1 MLLYLL
7 NKEQSDWAPLL
18 LTSLRQAGDSC
29 LDVVDALEESCERQ
43 VESASSFAVVGGG
56 GGRQRTAS
64 ECKDL
69 PPANQSAPDGGGGKT
84 KPKLSRRMSVPQL
97 KPKTKPKTFSY
108 KNRK

>member
-43 VESASSFAVVGGG
+43 MESASNFAVGC
-56 GGRQRTAS
+56 GGRQRIAS

-69 PPANQSAPDGGGGKT
+69 PPASQSALDGGAKT
-84 KPKLSRRMSVPQL
+84 KPKLSRRMSVPQF
-97 KPKTKPKTFSY
+97 KQKTKPKTFSY

>member
-43 VESASSFAVVGGG
+43 MESASNFAVVGGG
-56 GGRQRTAS
+56 RQRIAS

-69 PPANQSAPDGGGGKT
+69 PPASQSALDGGAKT
-84 KPKLSRRMSVPQL
+84 KPKLSRRMSVPQF
-97 KPKTKPKTFSY
+97 KTKTKPKTFSY